1 MLRLHDKR
9 GITLIELVVVMAV
22 LSVLAAVAM
31 PTLKVSV
38 KRGKEVELRRD
49 LRTMRDAVD
58 MYKKYVDAGRITKET
73 DSGYPKTL
81 DVLVDGVEVKP
92 AAAVQPGAQPAPAT
106 PPPSNGGWD
115 DKMIGE
121 GTSPGSGGVTK
132 MRFLRKVPVDP
143 MTGKNEW
150 GMRSN
155 QDEPDSEIW
164 GSEDVFDVYSQSDG
178 IALDGS
184 KYKDW

>member
-1 MLRLHDKR
+1 MHDKR

-38 KRGKEVELRRD
+38 KRGKEMELRRD
-49 LRTMRDAVD
+49 LRTMRDAMD
-58 MYKKYVDAGRITKET
+58 LYKSYVDAGRITKDT

-81 DVLVDGVEVKP
+81 DVLVEGVDVKP
-92 AAAVQPGAQPAPAT
+92 AAPGQNGNQPP
-106 PPPSNGGWD
+106 PPPSDTDWSKTKTIGDTSTKPGG
-115 DKMIGE
+115 
-121 GTSPGSGGVTK
+121 GTGK

-143 MTGKNEW
+143 MTGKDEW

-155 QDEPDSEIW
+155 SDEPDSQMW
-164 GSEDVFDVYSQSDG
+164 GMQDVFDVYSQSEG
-178 IALDGS
+178 VALDGTN
-184 KYKDW
+184 YKDW